1 MHPAV
6 SNKGRY
12 RSYSGKISKGQF
24 RKQDG
29 RYYVSTN
36 ARGKSV
42 TYVLAR
48 LVKIAF
54 HGMPDDPS
62 KIDVGHLDD
71 DKTNNELSNLA
82 WQTHRENMQ
91 QAMRDPKR
99 NQANKPTSKE
109 VQYRRKGTVEW
120 QTYPSSSA
128 LGHALGYKSNSV
140 VSEIANGNRDHSEHE
155 VRWVPQP
162 DLEGEE
168 WRDVEGY
175 KIRISNM
182 GRIEY
187 TTGKRDYGSDIVGY
201 KAYQGRAGFVMAHD
215 LVMRAFV
222 GPRPEGADIDHIDGN
237 KHNNRLA
244 NLQYVTRTQNNAKR
258 VIDHRL
264 AATARGK
271 PVLVTKNG
279 VTTRYE
285 SNSSAARALGMKQS
299 NVAYNADRNRLHG
312 GYLFGRDVDDRE
324 ENEEWVDLTDDVL
337 AHAKR

>member
-1 MHPAV
+1 MA
-6 SNKGRY
+6 
-12 RSYSGKISKGQF
+12 
-24 RKQDG
+24 
-29 RYYVSTN
+29 N
-36 ARGKSV
+36 AS
-42 TYVLAR
+42 
-48 LVKIAF
+48 
-54 HGMPDDPS
+54 
-62 KIDVGHLDD
+62 
-71 DKTNNELSNLA
+71 
-82 WQTHRENMQ
+82 REHAA
-91 QAMRDPKR
+91 AMRDPKR

-128 LGHALGYKSNSV
+128 LGHALGYKSNGV

-187 TTGKRDYGSDIVGY
+187 TTGKRDDGSDIVGY
-201 KAYQGRAGFVMAHD
+201 KAYKGRAGFVMAHD

-264 AATARGK
+264 A
-271 PVLVTKNG
+271 
-279 VTTRYE
+279 
-285 SNSSAARALGMKQS
+285 
-299 NVAYNADRNRLHG
+299 
-312 GYLFGRDVDDRE
+312 
-324 ENEEWVDLTDDVL
+324 
-337 AHAKR
+337 